1 MAAWRGGF
9 ATRSRLEWAKRVQN
23 NTEWEVKAMEAAAT
37 IATAYHDFLKPR
49 ARDLGRCCCEWRS
62 LSFSAL
68 LQLCAAVRL
77 RLLVATTA
85 SSTPL
90 RWLRLTWRFCFELT
104 RRAQLGRGFWFS
116 RFLCSA
122 GSLCSWLWSTF
133 SQEWVA
139 KHVGL
144 FSYHACPTAS
154 CKQYSGGAV
163 VLGCEQCS

>member
-1 MAAWRGGF
+1 MAR
-9 ATRSRLEWAKRVQN
+9 RLRNSSRLEWANRVQN

-37 IATAYHDFLKPR
+37 IATAYHDFLNATSGK
-49 ARDLGRCCCEWRS
+49 CFCEWRS

-68 LQLCAAVRL
+68 LQLCAAMWL

-90 RWLRLTWRFCFELT
+90 QWLRLTWRRFELT
-104 RRAQLGRGFWFS
+104 RRAQLRRGFRFS

-122 GSLCSWLWSTF
+122 VSLCSWLWSTF

-144 FSYHACPTAS
+144 FSYHACLTAS
-154 CKQYSGGAV
+154 LSAV
-163 VLGCEQCS
+163 LLRCCSS